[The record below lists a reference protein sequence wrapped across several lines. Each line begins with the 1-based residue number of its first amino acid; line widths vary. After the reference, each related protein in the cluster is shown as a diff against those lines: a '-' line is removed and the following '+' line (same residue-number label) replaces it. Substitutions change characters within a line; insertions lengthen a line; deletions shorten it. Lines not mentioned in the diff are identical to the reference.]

1 VKFLQDIHA
10 STNEIQNKDTLR
22 EEQLK
27 WLKNDLEQK
36 QKTILMLEQEINTL
50 KSEGYHYQKIKS
62 DIRHLNEM
70 NINKE
75 KK

>member
-1 VKFLQDIHA
+1 
-10 STNEIQNKDTLR
+10 
-22 EEQLK
+22 
-27 WLKNDLEQK
+27 LKNELEQK
-36 QKTILMLEQEINTL
+36 QKTIQTLEQENSTL

-70 NINKE
+70 NINKD